1 MRRVFV
7 TGVGVVSPVGFGR
20 RDFWEALVAGRS
32 GAAPIENFDASGL
45 DRQVA
50 CEVKGF
56 RPRDF
61 LTAAEA
67 RRAGRCSAMAIAAA
81 RMAVEDAKLK
91 TEHLAGPRTAV
102 VLGTTMGEA
111 NVLGQLEA
119 AWIHR
124 GEQSVEPAALP
135 RYGTTLLPIHLARAL
150 GATGMVQTMPA
161 ACAAGNY
168 AIGYAADQIRA
179 GRADVAVAG
188 ASEVIEKLQFAGFAR
203 LGAITPDVCR
213 PFDQQRRGLMVGEG
227 AGILILESEESVVR
241 RGATVLAE
249 IGGYGLACDAH
260 HITRPHPEGEGSAT
274 AMRMA
279 IESSGLRPEEV
290 DFVNAHGTGTSAND
304 KIESLVL
311 AEIFGARQPILT
323 SNKSILGHCM
333 GAASAIEAVS
343 CVLSLQTGI
352 VPPTIHYEH
361 PDPEC
366 AVNLVANEARSAK
379 IDVVVN
385 NSAAFGGYDAVLTLA
400 REGVLPP
407 PRDPWA
413 VQAEG
418 ATA

>member
-20 RDFWEALVAGRS
+20 REFWGALVAGRS
-32 GAAPIENFDASGL
+32 GAAPIESFDASGL

-67 RRAGRCSAMAIAAA
+67 RRTGRCSAMAIAAA
-81 RMAVEDAKLK
+81 RMAVEDAGLK
-91 TEHLAGPRTAV
+91 RAHLAGPRTAV

-124 GEQSVEPAALP
+124 GESSVEPAALP

-227 AGILILESEESVVR
+227 AGILILESEASVVR
-241 RGATVLAE
+241 RGATALAE

-260 HITRPHPEGEGSAT
+260 HITRPHPDGEGSAT

-279 IESSGLRPEEV
+279 IESSGIRPEQV

-311 AEIFGARQPILT
+311 GEIFGARQPLLT

-333 GAASAIEAVS
+333 GAASALEAVS
-343 CVLSLQTGI
+343 CVLTLQTGV

-366 AVNLVANEARSAK
+366 PVNLVANEAREARV
-379 IDVVVN
+379 DVVVN
-385 NSAAFGGYDAVLTLA
+385 NSAAFGGYDAALTLA
-400 REGVLPP
+400 RPGVLPAP
-407 PRDPWA
+407 HDPWA
-413 VQAEG
+413 TAAE
-418 ATA
+418 AR